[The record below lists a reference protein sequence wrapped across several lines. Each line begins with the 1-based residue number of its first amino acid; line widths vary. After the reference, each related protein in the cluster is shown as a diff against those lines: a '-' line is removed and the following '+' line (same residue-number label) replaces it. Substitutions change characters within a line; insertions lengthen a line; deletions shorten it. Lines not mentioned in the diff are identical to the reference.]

1 MIWSTGRSLIGVSFD
16 VEIGGRLLQDRSAP
30 SRPQSLIEAT
40 SMALDRDAIY
50 FARLGQRY
58 GPVDVSAVRDL
69 LEEGKLGADDH
80 IWDPDLDDWVP
91 VRRYPFLF
99 SSAVPEAVGVPG
111 VDSEPAMPPPIEAI
125 AESAESL
132 YREAPGLPY
141 GGFGHR
147 AAAWIIDLLVL
158 AVPEALIIYWIMTQ
172 MGLDQSALTV
182 LGEPSAEQDAL
193 VSEFYQ
199 RLQLATLVMQGVYW
213 TLMES
218 SVWQATVG
226 KRAMGLVVTDTHG
239 HRLGIGR
246 AFLRFLGRVL
256 CGMTLGTGYLLV
268 LITSRRQ
275 GLHDLLARTIVVRR

>member
-1 MIWSTGRSLIGVSFD
+1 
-16 VEIGGRLLQDRSAP
+16 
-30 SRPQSLIEAT
+30 
-40 SMALDRDAIY
+40 MALDRDAIY

-58 GPVDVSAVRDL
+58 GPIDVSAVRDL

-99 SSAVPEAVGVPG
+99 SREVPEESGVQG
-111 VDSEPAMPPPIEAI
+111 VESAPAMPPPIEAI
-125 AESAESL
+125 DQSEESL
-132 YREAPGLPY
+132 YRPAPGLPY
-141 GGFGHR
+141 GGFVAR
-147 AAAWIIDLLVL
+147 AAAWLIDLLVL
-158 AVPEALIIYWIMTQ
+158 AVPEALLIYWIMSQ
-172 MGLDQSALTV
+172 MGLDQEALAV
-182 LGEPSAEQDAL
+182 LGEPGAEQNAAL
-193 VSEFYQ
+193 GEFYQ

-226 KRAMGLVVTDTHG
+226 KRAMGLVVTDVHG
-239 HRLGIGR
+239 HRLGMGR

-275 GLHDLLARTIVVRR
+275 GLHDLLARTLVVRR